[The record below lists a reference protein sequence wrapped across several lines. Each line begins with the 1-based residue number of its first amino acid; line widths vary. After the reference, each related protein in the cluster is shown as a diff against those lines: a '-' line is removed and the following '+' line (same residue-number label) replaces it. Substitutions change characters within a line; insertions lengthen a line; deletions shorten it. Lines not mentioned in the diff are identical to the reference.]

1 MLQENGESDT
11 KATEEK
17 DDFGGE
23 ISREKDGIELH
34 SIEIHSDRTQ
44 VRFSEYY
51 EWMKLLIFKLSIL
64 FSVNHKILYIS
75 CSG

>member
-51 EWMKLLIFKLSIL
+51 E
-64 FSVNHKILYIS
+64 
-75 CSG
+75 